1 MTPDNTDKVFHINL
15 LLSYIREYHGYRSS
29 WIAFECEA
37 LCCVQNL
44 DSTED
49 TKAVTVKKKQNLV
62 VHGHIP
68 VYFHKFVI
76 DCTFFKRSHL
86 IMNLHVDSRNI

>member
-1 MTPDNTDKVFHINL
+1 MLPLTFYCNCPCNYYENIEKKN
-15 LLSYIREYHGYRSS
+15 RSS

-49 TKAVTVKKKQNLV
+49 TKAVTVKKKPNLV
-62 VHGHIP
+62 VRGHIP